1 MVPNITDPE
10 ALELIMELPGEHN
23 PIVEDEIHVLKD
35 CPMYENIRMNLNN
48 TILDK
53 LRSGNLYS
61 LFNEDNI
68 KNLANYVNKISKLR
82 FPKKEP
88 DQGDGT
94 KNTT

>member
-1 MVPNITDPE
+1 
-10 ALELIMELPGEHN
+10 
-23 PIVEDEIHVLKD
+23 
-35 CPMYENIRMNLNN
+35 MYLNN
-48 TILDK
+48 TIVDK
-53 LRSGNLYS
+53 LRSGNLHS

>member
-1 MVPNITDPE
+1 
-10 ALELIMELPGEHN
+10 
-23 PIVEDEIHVLKD
+23 
-35 CPMYENIRMNLNN
+35 MYENIRMNLNN